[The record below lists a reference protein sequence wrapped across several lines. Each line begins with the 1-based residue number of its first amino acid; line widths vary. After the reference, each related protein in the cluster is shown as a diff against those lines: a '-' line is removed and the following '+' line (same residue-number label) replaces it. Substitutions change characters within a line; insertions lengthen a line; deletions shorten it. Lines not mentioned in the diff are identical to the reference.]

1 MVGCVCFIL
10 LLAGDAGWSFWFV
23 CGFGCVLLLV
33 IMLGLGRGV
42 GPVVVDGGCWS
53 CVWVGFGMM
62 VTVLSIVGWY
72 CCLLCWCFCL
82 ILGF

>member
-1 MVGCVCFIL
+1 MRLLYTVACCGCWLVVLVCLWFRPRDSVG
-10 LLAGDAGWSFWFV
+10 DYGW
-23 CGFGCVLLLV
+23 
-33 IMLGLGRGV
+33 LGRGV
-42 GPVVVDGGCWS
+42 DSVVVDGGCWS
-53 CVWVGFGMM
+53 CVWVGFGVV